1 MSKVV
6 TFVCQRAAHAII
18 AEAGSI
24 RISNEGL
31 DAINAF
37 IDEFLF
43 ILLRAC
49 PSTHLDSIKTNIKQ
63 LLPNSL
69 GKNALI
75 EADME
80 ISTIRTKPSTPL
92 DVDTIRTAC
101 AHHCALSDYKGTRDV
116 SNVIIVYLTVII
128 EHMAE
133 YLLTSIAE
141 EARAEC
147 IRVKDVIL
155 FLLNDSKVNLVFQK
169 MQLKDQLQKK
179 LLSYI
184 RASSI
189 STVDLEPEKSKT
201 YIEPSTPR
209 KSTESTHTQSTK
221 TTSKSQFSLF
231 GNKRKHSIRFSLS
244 KKSSSFVNTLP
255 SPTSSP
261 LANDFEDLF
270 RSGQTKKVSLT
281 PHRLKTIEI
290 VSPTPVTPIYHT
302 SPPLTPASSLASR
315 PSQRSKQSMIIE
327 EEEEEEAKTKEQKT
341 PTIDTNIIER
351 PSSLVLKRAST
362 GQRPPSFHEHVLLG
376 GRLETQ
382 DQMLLNNRLS
392 DELSQGL
399 VYVVPPPVPI
409 VRSKRRVIGIDKA
422 CQTDI
427 EDEEE
432 WFLDNC
438 NSINS
443 KNNNSSNNGCN
454 AEQEQLIVEWL
465 LG

>member
-1 MSKVV
+1 M
-6 TFVCQRAAHAII
+6 
-18 AEAGSI
+18 
-24 RISNEGL
+24 
-31 DAINAF
+31 
-37 IDEFLF
+37 
-43 ILLRAC
+43 
-49 PSTHLDSIKTNIKQ
+49 
-63 LLPNSL
+63 
-69 GKNALI
+69 
-75 EADME
+75 
-80 ISTIRTKPSTPL
+80 
-92 DVDTIRTAC
+92 
-101 AHHCALSDYKGTRDV
+101 
-116 SNVIIVYLTVII
+116 
-128 EHMAE
+128 
-133 YLLTSIAE
+133 
-141 EARAEC
+141 
-147 IRVKDVIL
+147 
-155 FLLNDSKVNLVFQK
+155 
-169 MQLKDQLQKK
+169 
-179 LLSYI
+179 
-184 RASSI
+184 
-189 STVDLEPEKSKT
+189 
-201 YIEPSTPR
+201 
-209 KSTESTHTQSTK
+209 
-221 TTSKSQFSLF
+221 
-231 GNKRKHSIRFSLS
+231 
-244 KKSSSFVNTLP
+244 P

>member
-1 MSKVV
+1 MSKV

-43 ILLRAC
+43 ILLGAC
-49 PSTHLDSIKTNIKQ
+49 PSTHLDSIKTNIQQ

-75 EADME
+75 EAEME
-80 ISTIRTKPSTPL
+80 VSTIRAKPNTPL
-92 DVDTIRTAC
+92 DMDMIRTAC
-101 AHHCALSDYKGTRDV
+101 AHHCALSDYKGTHNTSD
-116 SNVIIVYLTVII
+116 VIIVYLTVII
-128 EHMAE
+128 EHVAE

-141 EARAEC
+141 EAKAEC

-189 STVDLEPEKSKT
+189 STVDLEAEKPET
-201 YIEPSTPR
+201 RIEPSTPR

-244 KKSSSFVNTLP
+244 KKSSSFSNTLP

-281 PHRLKTIEI
+281 PHRLKTIEV
-290 VSPTPVTPIYHT
+290 VSPTPATPIYHT

-315 PSQRSKQSMIIE
+315 PSQRSKQSIII

-341 PTIDTNIIER
+341 PTIDTNVIER

-382 DQMLLNNRLS
+382 DQLLLNNRFS

-409 VRSKRRVIGIDKA
+409 VRSKRRIIGIDKA
-422 CQTDI
+422 CQADI

-432 WFLDNC
+432 WFLDDC

-443 KNNNSSNNGCN
+443 KNNNSSNNDCN
-454 AEQEQLIVEWL
+454 VEQEQLIVEWL

>member
-1 MSKVV
+1 MSKV

-409 VRSKRRVIGIDKA
+409 VRSKRRIIGIDKA

-432 WFLDNC
+432 WFLDDC